1 MSTLP
6 EGTQVRLNIIHDN
19 ATITALGIIA
29 NSQPHM
35 GMGIRFTAVGLA
47 DHEVLAGWLAALA
60 EKVTL

>member
-1 MSTLP
+1 M
-6 EGTQVRLNIIHDN
+6 RLNIIHDN